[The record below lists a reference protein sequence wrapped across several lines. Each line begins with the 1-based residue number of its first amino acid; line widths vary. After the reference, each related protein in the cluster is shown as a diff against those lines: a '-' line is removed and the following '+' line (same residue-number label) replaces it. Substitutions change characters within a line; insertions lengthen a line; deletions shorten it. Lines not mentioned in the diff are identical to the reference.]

1 MKRKKNDRKKLS
13 LAKETLAPLQSDRLA
28 GVAGAVATGL
38 ACPCPQ
44 ESNQIC
50 SIQHTCVSCVLTQ
63 DNCA

>member
-13 LAKETLAPLQSDRLA
+13 LAKETVAPLEPRSLA
-28 GVAGAVATGL
+28 GVAGAATG

-50 SIQHTCVSCVLTQ
+50 SIQHTCVSCVFSNT
-63 DNCA
+63 CA